1 MVNLLKEL
9 RPTILRM
16 HSFGHKQQEIAD
28 ALHISQQLVSK
39 AIIRGTVEDRPG
51 RGRKRTA
58 RTRENILKIK
68 RKIQRNSS
76 SRKNSAR
83 KMAHAHRISPMSV
96 HRILAEELKLKSWKP
111 LKRHDLT
118 KKKRDCRKV
127 RAPLLLNRFKNNRH
141 RLLVFPDEKPFCIE
155 QVLGSKSQGQG
166 NPSMA
171 SWKRTGFHQQ
181 QRMAAVQPGSE
192 PVGLRNMGLFR
203 SKSMRKTPQVNQFF
217 EESYQK
223 GMGRDA
229 WWDGC

>member
-9 RPTILRM
+9 RPAILRM

-111 LKRHDLT
+111 LKRHET
-118 KKKRDCRKV
+118 SFY
-127 RAPLLLNRFKNNRH
+127 P
-141 RLLVFPDEKPFCIE
+141 
-155 QVLGSKSQGQG
+155 
-166 NPSMA
+166 
-171 SWKRTGFHQQ
+171 
-181 QRMAAVQPGSE
+181 
-192 PVGLRNMGLFR
+192 
-203 SKSMRKTPQVNQFF
+203 
-217 EESYQK
+217 
-223 GMGRDA
+223 
-229 WWDGC
+229 

>member
-9 RPTILRM
+9 RPAILRM

-141 RLLVFPDEKPFCIE
+141 RLLVFSDEKPFCIE
-155 QVLGSKSQGQG
+155 QVGS
-166 NPSMA
+166 
-171 SWKRTGFHQQ
+171 F
-181 QRMAAVQPGSE
+181 VC
-192 PVGLRNMGLFR
+192 LF
-203 SKSMRKTPQVNQFF
+203 TPEFF
-217 EESYQK
+217 QA
-223 GMGRDA
+223 GRLQACIDA
-229 WWDGC
+229 EGGYIE